1 MNSNEGLFQRP
12 LHLRPTLIL
21 LVFCGGTLGTA
32 ARQALSLLFPRTS
45 GIPWTIFAINIAGAF
60 VLGLLLELLIRKG
73 PDTGSTQVT
82 RLLLG
87 TGFLGG
93 FTTYSALAVD
103 TVALMDDGSIGAGI
117 LYSVMSVLIG
127 LIAAAVGVFTAST
140 VRAGRT
146 S

>member
-1 MNSNEGLFQRP
+1 M
-12 LHLRPTLIL
+12 
-21 LVFCGGTLGTA
+21 
-32 ARQALSLLFPRTS
+32 
-45 GIPWTIFAINIAGAF
+45 
-60 VLGLLLELLIRKG
+60 LGLLLELLIRKG

-93 FTTYSALAVD
+93 LTTYSALAVD